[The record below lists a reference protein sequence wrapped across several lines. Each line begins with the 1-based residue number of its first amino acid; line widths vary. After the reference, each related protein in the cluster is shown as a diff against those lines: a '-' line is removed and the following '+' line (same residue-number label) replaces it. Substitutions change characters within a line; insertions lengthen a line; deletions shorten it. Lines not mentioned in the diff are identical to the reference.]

1 MFTGLRYAVGS
12 GSDRA
17 RWQAAIANDSEKF
30 GILQSGAKAQEVG
43 IRSRA

>member
-1 MFTGLRYAVGS
+1 MFTDPRYAVGS

-30 GILQSGAKAQEVG
+30 GTLQSGAKVQEAG
-43 IRSRA
+43 TRSKA